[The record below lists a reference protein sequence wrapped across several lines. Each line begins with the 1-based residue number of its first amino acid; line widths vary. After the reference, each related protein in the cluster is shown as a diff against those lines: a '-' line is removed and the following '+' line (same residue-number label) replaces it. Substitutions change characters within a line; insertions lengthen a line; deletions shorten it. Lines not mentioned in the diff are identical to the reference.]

1 MTYRPTIR
9 TQLRKNIFRAFNSRA
24 ACRESRR
31 PPARACARRLRRV
44 HRRAQRQTARSRARR
59 PRRGWARPRPRRSAH
74 RSPADGAH
82 VCRPRS
88 IFFAAHVAEENDRT
102 FFAPAGAK
110 ATRFWDKLE
119 RPPGTP
125 GGLFLLSVA
134 FSSPSACRESRRPPA
149 RACARF
155 LRRGRRRARRQTAR
169 SRARRP
175 RRGWAR
181 PRPRRSARR
190 SR

>member
-44 HRRAQRQTARSRARR
+44 HRCAQRQTARSRARR

-110 ATRFWDKLE
+110 ATRFLGQAGKTS
-119 RPPGTP
+119 GY
-125 GGLFLLSVA
+125 
-134 FSSPSACRESRRPPA
+134 
-149 RACARF
+149 
-155 LRRGRRRARRQTAR
+155 
-169 SRARRP
+169 
-175 RRGWAR
+175 
-181 PRPRRSARR
+181 ARR
-190 SR
+190 SFSAFGGFQLSICLPRKPATACASLRSVSPAGAPPRAAANSTQPSTSPSERMGAATATA